1 MKAAETDVVIIG
13 AGVAGLCSAYHL
25 AKAGRSVRIVDEQH
39 PGFGSSFGN
48 CGLISPSHV
57 LPNTLPGL
65 PWKAFKWMFQKSAP
79 FKVLPQPNMDFMS
92 WMFTFWKNCNIEQVQ
107 RCAPGIARILA
118 SSRSLFHEMIT
129 SEAMAVDYQQ
139 NGCIYAY
146 ATKEGFDA
154 EASWHPLYAECGVD
168 VQHFDQDGLAAFEPS
183 LKREVLHG
191 GYFFPNDASL
201 RPDLYVKELVRVVT
215 GLGVTISSG
224 VTVQGLEETHTGVSL
239 TTSAGPILAGNAVLA
254 AGSWSPLI
262 SRALGF
268 RLPIQPGKGY
278 SVTMGRPERCPAHPM
293 VLKERSVAVTPWP
306 SGFRLGSTMEFVGY
320 DTSLNP
326 ARLQALIDGASY
338 FLHTPVGPG
347 EQQPWFGWRPMTTD
361 TLPIIDQAPNF
372 KRLWL
377 ATGHSMLGV
386 SMSPGTGRL
395 LTDLL
400 TARSPHIDPA
410 PYRYSRF

>member
-1 MKAAETDVVIIG
+1 MRKTDVVIIG
-13 AGVAGLCSAYHL
+13 AGVAGLCAAYHL
-25 AKAGRSVRIVDEQH
+25 VRAGRSVAIVDQQA
-39 PGFGSSFGN
+39 PGAGSSHGN

-79 FKVLPQPNMDFMS
+79 FKVMPQPNLDFMS
-92 WMFTFWKNCNIEQVQ
+92 WMFNFWKNCSMEQVKIA
-107 RCAPGIARILA
+107 APGIAQILA
-118 SSRSLFHEMIT
+118 SSRQLFHEMIST
-129 SEAMAVDYQQ
+129 ENMQVDYQQ

-146 ATKEGFDA
+146 STDDGFRA
-154 EASWHPLYAECGVD
+154 EASWHPIYRECGVD
-168 VQHFDQDGLAAFEPS
+168 VQTMDGDQLAAFEPS
-183 LKREVLHG
+183 LKPDVLRG

-201 RPDLYVKELVRVVT
+201 RPDLYVNELVRVVT
-215 GLGVTISSG
+215 ALGVEIRSQVS
-224 VTVQGLEETHTGVSL
+224 VQHLEETEQSVQLQTSQGVMH
-239 TTSAGPILAGNAVLA
+239 ADQVVLA

-262 SRALGF
+262 SKALGF

-278 SVTMGRPERCPAHPM
+278 SLTMGRPEKCPTHPM
-293 VLKERSVAVTPWP
+293 VLKEKSVAVTPWP

-326 ARLQALIDGASY
+326 ARLQALIDGASH

-347 EQQPWFGWRPMTTD
+347 PREDWFGWRPMTTD

-386 SMSPGTGRL
+386 SMSTGTGRL
-395 LTDLL
+395 LTDLMTGR
-400 TARSPHIDPA
+400 TAHIDPA
-410 PYRYSRF
+410 PYRYARF